1 MYVVLICIM
10 LKSSSTSFGKLLQFV
25 SNILLCFSVSVV
37 SSFFFFFCKRCTVLL
52 ILQVTVFWCIV
63 LHEQPAVFNYSAGRI
78 IQMIVSFPSCAL

>member
-37 SSFFFFFCKRCTVLL
+37 SSFFFFFSARGAWFYLFCKLQCFGALYYMSSQQSLITVLEEL
-52 ILQVTVFWCIV
+52 F
-63 LHEQPAVFNYSAGRI
+63 R
-78 IQMIVSFPSCAL
+78 

>member
-37 SSFFFFFCKRCTVLL
+37 SSFFFFLQEVHGFTYFASYSVL
-52 ILQVTVFWCIV
+52 VHCIT
-63 LHEQPAVFNYSAGRI
+63 
-78 IQMIVSFPSCAL
+78 

>member
-37 SSFFFFFCKRCTVLL
+37 SSFFFFFLQEVHGFTYFASYSVL
-52 ILQVTVFWCIV
+52 VHCIT
-63 LHEQPAVFNYSAGRI
+63 
-78 IQMIVSFPSCAL
+78 

>member
-37 SSFFFFFCKRCTVLL
+37 SSFFFFSARGARFYLFCKLQCSGALYYMSSQQSLITVLEEL
-52 ILQVTVFWCIV
+52 F
-63 LHEQPAVFNYSAGRI
+63 R
-78 IQMIVSFPSCAL
+78 